1 VRPMYRTLHRFART
15 RRSLDPAGFTLV
27 ELMITLLVLAAVVVV
42 LSTVMF
48 AASRAKVSSSNS
60 VESSQAA
67 RIAMD
72 MIARD
77 LRSAGYG
84 ADRDYIAQPQNPI
97 AYIDSLQV
105 LINEDVNPYPDTLSA
120 GKGIPLAYNPSGT
133 GTPFPFNGTSWAP
146 PIRYRTGAE
155 TVRWTLDLNNDG
167 LVNASDQADPNA
179 VDARRTVNPDDF
191 ELVRQVYGDS
201 TNGTSGNNGPTTER
215 VALVLKPGGS
225 VAPMFKVY
233 MAGSSTPWDW
243 SSGPVP
249 AAQLP
254 NISRITVQVTAASGK
269 ADWKGRYAQSVYT
282 SDVSSMRN
290 VPSFGV
296 SEYPVDGYV
305 FNDLNGNHIK
315 DAGEPGLAGATV
327 KLGNLSTVTGASGYY
342 LIQAAAG
349 TYTERHI
356 PPTGYGVAMNPDSFL
371 VMLSSVG
378 VSHNFAD
385 SVRTGGTVTAYV
397 YNDLNN
403 NGTQDAGEPAVNNCK
418 VQITPNTQTGYT
430 NSSGVVSFFTPV
442 GSYTVTCTAPDSF
455 VVTTTNPITAS
466 MSNGGSITYN
476 FGVYKA
482 PQAIIKGTVYRD
494 ANNDGTKQNSEA
506 GIPNVWVGVTTDG
519 GYTIAGYAYTDASG
533 NYSIAVAANDPP
545 KTTPYQIM
553 VIPPAGYY
561 PTTTTSING
570 IYLKG
575 GNTLSGQNF
584 GMNSFQVI
592 SLSASHVLCLGSADL
607 VEKDWNGTH
616 TDRRNGDA
624 DIVLGSDAAGTDQ
637 VSVWFNQYSSTP
649 IFNASPDYTRP
660 APNSVMSLALDTL
673 ETNWARR
680 RDLVTGTVAAAA
692 GNFFVWLT
700 QDSPNYGYF
709 PNSYSTA
716 YKTLDNG
723 DVQSVLTYD
732 CAGGLTADA
741 PDIIV
746 GTKGPTAGTGS
757 IEVWRNNN
765 ASPTP
770 AFTRDDVY
778 PGISGMAVGTLGE
791 VTCMALADID
801 GDGKKDLI
809 VGTRT
814 SNYSGQVSFFK
825 FTSKTLSPHFVWM
838 GTMNFPNDVITALV
852 PVDVDRDGNMDVV
865 VGTQNGLS
873 SGALYWLRNLIPG
886 TFTFSYQRR
895 VDAPGIVSNMVT
907 ADFGGG
913 IGADIAIG
921 YRTVMGGYT
930 GGVRIYYLDG
940 LTLPNGNVDP
950 SAGAVTNWVPALNT
964 NNFNYGIYPSA
975 PAPPYL
981 SDLAA
986 GVKVTN
992 TTGALVL
999 FIR

>member
-1 VRPMYRTLHRFART
+1 MHRTPLRFART

-67 RIAMD
+67 RVAMD

-84 ADRDYIAQPQNPI
+84 ADRDYVAQPQNPI

-105 LINEDVNPYPDTLSA
+105 LINEDLNPYPDTLSA
-120 GKGIPLAYNPSGT
+120 GKGIPLAYNPAGAVK
-133 GTPFPFNGTSWAP
+133 PFPLNGTSWAP

-167 LVNASDQADPNA
+167 TVDASDQGDPNA
-179 VDARRTVNPDDF
+179 VDVRRTPNPSDY
-191 ELVRQVYGDS
+191 ELVRQVWGDS
-201 TNGTSGNNGPTTER
+201 TGGSAGNNGPTTER
-215 VALVLKPGGS
+215 VALILKPGGS
-225 VAPMFKVY
+225 VAPLFQVY
-233 MAGSSTPWDW
+233 MAGSTTPWDW
-243 SSGPVP
+243 SNGPVP
-249 AAQLP
+249 AAQLS
-254 NISRITVQVTAASGK
+254 NIARITVQVTAASGK
-269 ADWKGRYAQSVYT
+269 ADWKGRYAQAVYT
-282 SDVSSMRN
+282 TDVSSMRN

-296 SEYPVDGYV
+296 TEYPVDGYV
-305 FNDLNGNHIK
+305 FNDVNGNGTK

-327 KLGNLSTVTGASGYY
+327 VLGNLSTVTGASGYY

-349 TYTERHI
+349 TYTERHT
-356 PPTGYGVAMNPDSFL
+356 PPTGYGVAMNPDSF
-371 VMLSSVG
+371 VVNLSSVG
-378 VSHNFAD
+378 VTHNFAD

-397 YNDLNN
+397 YNDANN
-403 NGTQDAGEPAVNNCK
+403 NGTQDAGEVAVKNCK

-430 NSSGVVSFFTPV
+430 NAAGNVSFFTPV

-455 VVTTTNPITAS
+455 VVTTTNPITAT
-466 MSNGGSITYN
+466 MANGGSITYN

-482 PQAIIKGTVYRD
+482 PQGVIKGTVFRD
-494 ANNDGTKQNSEA
+494 ANGDGSKQGGEA
-506 GIPNVWVGVTTDG
+506 GIQNVWVGVTTDG
-519 GYTIAGYAYTDASG
+519 GYTVAGFAYTDGSG

-570 IYLKG
+570 VYLQA
-575 GNTLSGQNF
+575 GNTISNQNF

-592 SLSASHVLCLGSADL
+592 SLTASHVLCVGSADL
-607 VEKDWNGTH
+607 VEQDWNGNH
-616 TDRRNGDA
+616 TERRNGDA
-624 DIVLGSDAAGTDQ
+624 DIVLGSDASGTDQ
-637 VSVWFNQYSSTP
+637 VSVWFNQYSATP
-649 IFNASPDYTRP
+649 IFNSSPDYTRP
-660 APNSVMSLALDTL
+660 APNAVMALALDTL

-680 RDLVTGTVAAAA
+680 RDLVTGTQAAAA

-709 PNSYSTA
+709 PNAYSIA
-716 YKTLDNG
+716 YKTQDNG

-732 CAGGLTADA
+732 CAGGASADA

-746 GTKGPTAGTGS
+746 GTKSPTANTGT
-757 IEVWRNNN
+757 IEVWKNNN

-770 AFTRDDVY
+770 SFTREDIY
-778 PGISGMAVGTLGE
+778 PSAPGTLGE
-791 VTCMALADID
+791 VTCMTLADID
-801 GDGKKDLI
+801 GDGRKDLI
-809 VGTRT
+809 VGTKT
-814 SNYSGQVSFFK
+814 GTYSGQVSFFR
-825 FTSKTLSPHFVWM
+825 FTSKTTSPHFTYV
-838 GTMNFPNDVITALV
+838 GSMNFPNDIITQVVA
-852 PVDVDRDGNMDVV
+852 VDVDRDGQMDIVA
-865 VGTQNGLS
+865 GTQSGIS
-873 SGALYWLRNLIPG
+873 SGALYWLRNITPA
-886 TFTFSYQRR
+886 TFTFSYQKR
-895 VDAPGIVSNMVT
+895 VDAPGIVSSLVS
-907 ADFGGG
+907 ADFGGLT
-913 IGADIAIG
+913 GADLALG
-921 YRTVMGGYT
+921 YRTVIGGYT
-930 GGVRIYYLDG
+930 GGVRLYFLDG
-940 LTLPNGNVDP
+940 MTLPNGNVDP
-950 SAGAVTNWVPALNT
+950 SAGNLTNWVPALNA

-981 SDLAA
+981 NDLAA
-986 GVKVTN
+986 GAKTSSS
-992 TTGALVL
+992 TGALVL